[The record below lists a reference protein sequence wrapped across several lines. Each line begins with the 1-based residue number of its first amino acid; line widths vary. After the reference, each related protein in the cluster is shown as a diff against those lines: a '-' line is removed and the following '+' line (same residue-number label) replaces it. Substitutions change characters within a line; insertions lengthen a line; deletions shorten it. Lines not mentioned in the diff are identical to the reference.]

1 MAIQNFIPQI
11 WNETLQRGLERDCV
25 FVEDCNRQYEGNV
38 SKAGDTVHILGV
50 GKPTIK
56 TIDRNKANG
65 YDGNIDDAEHIDG
78 TDVTMV
84 IDQIRYFNYE
94 VGKVEKAQAVGNLM
108 DAYTKETS
116 EALANVIDSYIA
128 QKVLDERI
136 TKLFA
141 TVPKVVA
148 GDNIAS
154 GEMHVLDIMDAAI
167 LKMRERDISASTKIV
182 IDASPRFVSLLRK
195 AYILRNTDNSEMMK
209 NGKIGMYGN
218 VIIKESNNVAKTD
231 SGATDNIMIRTQRAI
246 AYAQPLTFTKAYEP
260 EKKFTDAVK
269 GFILFGSQ
277 IVRPNEILNI
287 NVKYA

>member
-1 MAIQNFIPQI
+1 MAISNFIPQV
-11 WNETLQRGLERDCV
+11 WNETIQRGLERDCV

-56 TIDRNKANG
+56 TIDREKANG
-65 YDGNIDDAEHIDG
+65 YNGNIDDAERIADNE
-78 TDVTMV
+78 VTMV
-84 IDQIRYFNYE
+84 IDQVRYFNYE
-94 VGKVEKAQAVGNLM
+94 IGKIERAQAIGGLM

-116 EALANVIDSYIA
+116 EALANTIDKYIA
-128 QKVLDERI
+128 NFVLDESV
-136 TKLFA
+136 TKLFDTA
-141 TVPKVVA
+141 PKVVA
-148 GDNIAS
+148 NDNAGS
-154 GEMHVLDIMDAAI
+154 GEMGVLDIMDAAI

-209 NGKIGMYGN
+209 NGKVGMYGN
-218 VIIKESNNVAKTD
+218 VIIKESNNVARSD
-231 SGATDNIMIRTQRAI
+231 DGIDNIMIRTPRAI

-269 GFILFGSQ
+269 GFILFGGK
-277 IVRPNEILNI
+277 IVRSEEILNI
-287 NVKYA
+287 NVKY

>member
-1 MAIQNFIPQI
+1 MAITNFIPQV
-11 WNETLQRGLERDCV
+11 WNETIQRGLERDCV

-56 TIDRNKANG
+56 EITRNKANG
-65 YDGNIDDAEHIDG
+65 YDGNIDEAERIADNE
-78 TDVTMV
+78 VTMV
-84 IDQIRYFNYE
+84 IDQVRYFNYE
-94 VGKVEKAQAVGNLM
+94 IGKIERAQAIGGLM

-116 EALANVIDSYIA
+116 EALANTIDKYIA
-128 QKVLDERI
+128 NFALDSSV
-136 TKLFA
+136 TKLYT
-141 TVPKVVA
+141 TVPKVTA
-148 GDNIAS
+148 SDNVAS
-154 GEMHVLDIMDAAI
+154 GEKHVLDIMDEAI

-195 AYILRNTDNSEMMK
+195 AYILRNTDNSEMLK
-209 NGKIGMYGN
+209 NGKVGMYGN

-231 SGATDNIMIRTQRAI
+231 SGATDNIMIRTTRAI

-269 GFILFGSQ
+269 GFILFGGK
-277 IVRPNEILNI
+277 IVRADEILNI
-287 NVKYA
+287 NVKY

>member
-1 MAIQNFIPQI
+1 MAITNFIPQV
-11 WNETLQRGLERDCV
+11 WNETIQRGLERDCV

-56 TIDRNKANG
+56 TIERNKANG
-65 YDGNIDDAEHIDG
+65 YDGNIDDAERIPDNE
-78 TDVTMV
+78 VTMV
-84 IDQIRYFNYE
+84 IDQVRYFNYE
-94 VGKVEKAQAVGNLM
+94 IGKIERAQAIGGLM

-116 EALANVIDSYIA
+116 EALANTIDKYIA
-128 QKVLDERI
+128 NFALDSKVA
-136 TKLFA
+136 KLFE
-141 TVPKVVA
+141 TVPKVVTS
-148 GDNIAS
+148 DNPAA
-154 GEMHVLDIMDAAI
+154 GEMHVLDVMDAAI
-167 LKMRERDISASTKIV
+167 LKMRENDISASTKIV

-209 NGKIGMYGN
+209 NGKVGMYGN

-231 SGATDNIMIRTQRAI
+231 SGATDNIMIRTTRAI

-269 GFILFGSQ
+269 GFILFGGQ
-277 IVRPNEILNI
+277 IVRSDEILNI
-287 NVKYA
+287 NVKY

>member
-1 MAIQNFIPQI
+1 MAITNFIPQV
-11 WNETLQRGLERDCV
+11 WNETIQRGLERDCV

-56 TIDRNKANG
+56 EITRNKANG
-65 YDGNIDDAEHIDG
+65 YDGNIDDAERIADNE
-78 TDVTMV
+78 VTMV
-84 IDQIRYFNYE
+84 IDQVRYFNYE
-94 VGKVEKAQAVGNLM
+94 IGKIERAQAIGGLM

-116 EALANVIDSYIA
+116 EALANTIDKYIA
-128 QKVLDERI
+128 NFALDSSV
-136 TKLFA
+136 TKLYT
-141 TVPKVVA
+141 TVPKVTA
-148 GDNIAS
+148 SDNVAS
-154 GEMHVLDIMDAAI
+154 GEKHVLDIMDEAI

-195 AYILRNTDNSEMMK
+195 AYILRNTDNSEMLK
-209 NGKIGMYGN
+209 NGKVGMYGN

-231 SGATDNIMIRTQRAI
+231 SGATDNIMIRTTRAI

-269 GFILFGSQ
+269 GFILFGGK
-277 IVRPNEILNI
+277 IVRADEILNI
-287 NVKYA
+287 NVKY